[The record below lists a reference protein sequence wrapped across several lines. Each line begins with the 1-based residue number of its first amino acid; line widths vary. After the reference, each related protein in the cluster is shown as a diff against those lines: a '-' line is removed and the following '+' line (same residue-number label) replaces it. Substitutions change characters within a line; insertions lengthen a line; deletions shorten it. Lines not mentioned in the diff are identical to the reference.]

1 MKIRILLADDHQIF
15 REGLRSLIE
24 RQADL
29 EVVGDAETGRV
40 AVKLAL
46 QLKPDVVIMDIAMPD
61 MNGIE
66 ATHQIRA
73 QLPDTKIIAL
83 SMHSDKRFVSGML
96 HAGAL
101 GYLLKANAFDEV
113 VQATRTVMNNKHYVS
128 GDVADTIVSD
138 YVSQMSQTAPSPR
151 TLLSPR
157 EREVLQLLAEGYGTK
172 DIAERLLVSTN
183 TVDTHRAHIM
193 TKLNIRTIA
202 DLVKYAVRE
211 GLTSLE

>member
-40 AVKLAL
+40 AVKKAL

-73 QLPDTKIIAL
+73 QLPDTKVIAL

>member
-1 MKIRILLADDHQIF
+1 MKTRILLADDHQIF
-15 REGLRSLIE
+15 REGLRSLIG
-24 RQADL
+24 RQEDL

-40 AVKLAL
+40 AVKMAV

-66 ATHQIRA
+66 ATYQIRA
-73 QLPDTKIIAL
+73 QLPDVKVVAL

-113 VQATRTVMNNKHYVS
+113 VQAIRTVMNNKHYVS

-138 YVSQMSQTAPSPR
+138 YVSQMAQTTPTSR

-157 EREVLQLLAEGYGTK
+157 EREVLQLLAEGYATK

-183 TVDTHRAHIM
+183 TIDTHRAHIM
-193 TKLNIRTIA
+193 AKLNIRTIA

>member
-24 RQADL
+24 KQNDL

-40 AVKLAL
+40 AVKMAV
-46 QLKPDVVIMDIAMPD
+46 QLKPDVVIMDVAMPD

-66 ATHQIRA
+66 ATHQIHA

-96 HAGAL
+96 QAGAL

-113 VQATRTVMNNKHYVS
+113 VQAARTVMNNKHYVS
-128 GDVADTIVSD
+128 GDVADTIVND
-138 YVSQMSQTAPSPR
+138 YVSQMTQAAPSSR
-151 TLLSPR
+151 TVLSPR

-183 TVDTHRAHIM
+183 TIDTHRAHIM